1 MLSVSAVT
9 PSASHLIICSRSLSM
24 RIYSLKSDTTSDHV
38 PMITCELLKTLKP
51 HTSPVVTSAID
62 PSGTLLAIGGSDGV
76 INVWDIRGAYLTH
89 TFHGH
94 SGVVSALHFFETAAV
109 SRNQRDGVSARN
121 KKKGRRKSKGQ
132 QDDEMEDVDET
143 SVATSTVFMLASGGE
158 DSKIR
163 VWDLHK
169 RKSIAS
175 LDSHVSIVRGL
186 DFSSKENALASG
198 SRDKTVILW
207 DARTWKVRKVI
218 PILERVE
225 CIGFLEGGDL
235 LYIGGESGKIRIWE
249 TGSGREVTQEQI
261 AGGEGESIVN
271 ILRPPDLP
279 FLLSIH
285 ADQTLL
291 LQSLSPLQELPAGGT
306 VEPLPIV
313 RRISGFFDEVI
324 DMAYVNPDKSLLA
337 LATNTEDIRLI
348 SVSNSTHHSSDATSD
363 SPSPEGH
370 YFGADVALL
379 KGHEDII
386 ICLDVDWSGCWL
398 ATGAKDNTARLWR
411 IDQTSS
417 AYTCFTTLK
426 GHAESLGA
434 ISLPRT
440 APPTGSIEYTN
451 PLHHPPPFLLTGSQ
465 DKTIKRWNLS
475 NATAAQTE
483 QKPTRAIYTRK
494 AHDKDINAI
503 DINHNSTL
511 FATASQDRTVKI
523 WSTEEGEVQGVLR
536 GHRRGVWSVKFAPKD
551 SPTIMGESG
560 PASGNKGIVLT
571 GSGDKTAKLWSLT
584 DYSCL
589 RTFEGHTNSILKV
602 IWLNPLDSERRD
614 KRGVQVAT
622 AGGDGLVKV
631 WDANSAEV
639 ECTLDNHED
648 RVWALAVDRATNTL
662 VSGGGDGTIT
672 FWADTTSTTIAASA
686 AASTARVEQE
696 QQLQNFIH
704 AKSYRSA
711 IVLALQ
717 LNHPGRLLVLFTS
730 VVNTNPPETGSLSG
744 LVAVDEVL
752 ASLAEEQLFK
762 LLLRIRD
769 WNTNAR
775 TAPVAQRILWTL
787 VKSYPATSFTGLR
800 NARGRGGI
808 KGGSLKEVLDALK
821 AYTERHYKR
830 MEDLVN
836 ESYLIEYTLREMD
849 ENAFV
854 NGDGPD
860 AVMEISV

>member
-1 MLSVSAVT
+1 
-9 PSASHLIICSRSLSM
+9 M
-24 RIYSLKSDTTSDHV
+24 RIYALRIDNVNANPDPV
-38 PMITCELLKTLKP
+38 PTVTCELLKTLKP

-62 PSGTLLAIGGSDGV
+62 SSGTLLATGGSDGV
-76 INVWDIRGAYLTH
+76 IKVWDVNGAYLTH

-94 SGVVSALHFFETAAV
+94 NGVVSALHFFETAAV
-109 SRNQRDGVSARN
+109 STKHRDGVSARN
-121 KKKGRRKSKGQ
+121 RRKGQRKSNNQ
-132 QDDEMEDVDET
+132 QDEEMEGVDDT
-143 SVATSTVFMLASGGE
+143 TVGSSTVFMLASGGE
-158 DSKIR
+158 DGKIR

-169 RKSIAS
+169 RKAVTT
-175 LDSHVSIVRGL
+175 LDSHVSVVRGL
-186 DFSSKENALASG
+186 DFSSQENVLVSG

-225 CIGFLEGGDL
+225 CIGFLEEGVFI
-235 LYIGGESGKIRIWE
+235 YIGGESGKVRIWE
-249 TGSGREVTQEQI
+249 TESGREVSQEQV

-271 ILRPPDLP
+271 ILRPSDIP
-279 FLLSIH
+279 FLLSVH

-291 LQSLSPLQELPAGGT
+291 LQSLLPLQDCPAGGT
-306 VEPLPIV
+306 VEPLPII

-324 DMAYVNPDKSLLA
+324 DLAYVTPNKSLLA

-348 SVSNSTHHSSDATSD
+348 SVVTSTHHSLDATSD
-363 SPSPEGH
+363 TPSSGH

-417 AYTCFTTLK
+417 SYICVATLK

-434 ISLPRT
+434 VSLPCI
-440 APPTGSIEYTN
+440 APPVGSAAYSK
-451 PLHHPPPFLLTGSQ
+451 PLDHPPPFLLTGSQ
-465 DKTIKRWNLS
+465 DRTIKRWNIS
-475 NATAAQTE
+475 NASATQIE
-483 QKPTRAIYTRK
+483 QKPSRAIYTRK

-503 DINHNSTL
+503 DVNHNSTL

-551 SPTIMGESG
+551 SPTIVGENG
-560 PASGNKGIVLT
+560 PASGSRGIVLT

-602 IWLNPLDSERRD
+602 IWLNPPDSEGRD

-672 FWADTTSTTIAASA
+672 FWADTTSTTVAASA

-696 QQLQNFIH
+696 QQLQNLIH

-717 LNHPGRLLVLFTS
+717 LNHPGRLLTLFTS
-730 VVNTNPPETGSLSG
+730 VVNTTPPQARSLSG
-744 LVAVDEVL
+744 RVAVDEVL
-752 ASLAEEQLFK
+752 ASLGEEQIFT

-787 VKSYPATSFTGLR
+787 VKSYPATSFTALR

-854 NGDGPD
+854 DGDGP
-860 AVMEISV
+860 AVEMEVSV

>member
-1 MLSVSAVT
+1 
-9 PSASHLIICSRSLSM
+9 M
-24 RIYSLKSDTTSDHV
+24 RIYSLETSQDTGAAV
-38 PMITCELLKTLKP
+38 KPQLLKTLKP
-51 HTSPVVTSAID
+51 HTSPVITSAID
-62 PSGTLLAIGGSDGV
+62 HNGTLVATGGADGV
-76 INVWDIRGAYLTH
+76 VKVWDIRGGYLTH

-94 SGVVSALHFFETAAV
+94 SGIVSALHFFEAAV
-109 SRNQRDGVSARN
+109 ASREPEIGISVRN
-121 KKKGRRKSKGQ
+121 KKKGRRKSK
-132 QDDEMEDVDET
+132 DHEDENMDDVDET
-143 SVATSTVFMLASGGE
+143 DHSTVTSFRLASGGE
-158 DSKIR
+158 DGKIR

-169 RKSIAS
+169 RKAITT
-175 LDSHVSIVRGL
+175 LDSHVSVVRGL
-186 DFSSKENALASG
+186 DFSPQENVLVSG
-198 SRDKTVILW
+198 SRDKTAILW

-225 CIGFLEGGDL
+225 CIGFLGKGAL
-235 LYIGGESGKIRIWE
+235 IYTGGESGKIRIWE
-249 TGSGREVTQEQI
+249 TENGREVTQEQV
-261 AGGEGESIVN
+261 AGGEGENIVD
-271 ILRPPDLP
+271 IIRPFDLP
-279 FLLSIH
+279 FLISIH

-291 LQSLSPLQELPAGGT
+291 LQSLSFLEGFSSGGT
-306 VEPLPIV
+306 VEPLPML
-313 RRISGFFDEVI
+313 RRISGFHDEII
-324 DMAYVNPDKSLLA
+324 DMAYVTLDHSILA

-348 SVSNSTHHSSDATSD
+348 SLEASADQPLDEASHFGA
-363 SPSPEGH
+363 PEGR

-386 ICLDVDWSGCWL
+386 ICLDADWSGCWL

-411 IDQTSS
+411 IDRNCSS
-417 AYTCFTTLK
+417 YTCFMTLR

-434 ISLPRT
+434 ISLPQK
-440 APPTGSIEYTN
+440 APPPGSAAYTK
-451 PLHHPPPFLLTGSQ
+451 PLDHPPPFVLTGSQ
-465 DKTIKRWNLS
+465 DRTIKRWDVS
-475 NATAAQTE
+475 IESSINAE
-483 QKPTRAIYTRK
+483 KKPSRAVYTRK

-503 DINHNSTL
+503 DVNHNSTL

-523 WSTEEGEVQGVLR
+523 WSVEEGDVQGVLR
-536 GHRRGVWSVKFAPKD
+536 GHRRGVWSVRFAPGD
-551 SPTIMGESG
+551 APTIVGENGSSSG
-560 PASGNKGIVLT
+560 SRGIVLT
-571 GSGDKTAKLWSLT
+571 GSGDKTAKLWSLS

-602 IWLNPLDSERRD
+602 VWLNPLTSEGHD
-614 KRGVQVAT
+614 KRRVQVAT
-622 AGGDGLVKV
+622 AGGDGLVKI

-648 RVWALAVDRATNTL
+648 RVWALAVDKANNTL

-672 FWADTTSTTIAASA
+672 FWADTTSKTIAASA

-711 IVLALQ
+711 IVLAIQ
-717 LNHPGRLLVLFTS
+717 LNHPGRLLALFTS
-730 VVNTNPPETGSLSG
+730 VVSTNPPETGSLSG
-744 LVAVDEVL
+744 LVAVDKVL
-752 ASLAEEQLFK
+752 ASLAQEQIFT

-787 VKSYPATSFTGLR
+787 VKSYPASSLTKLR
-800 NARGRGGI
+800 SARGGAGI

-849 ENAFV
+849 ENAFG
-854 NGDGPD
+854 NGDFVAAGMD
-860 AVMEISV
+860 ISP

>member
-1 MLSVSAVT
+1 
-9 PSASHLIICSRSLSM
+9 M
-24 RIYSLKSDTTSDHV
+24 RTYSLKQDSNSDPSPT
-38 PMITCELLKTLKP
+38 IAYELLKTLKS
-51 HTSPVVTSAID
+51 HTSPVVTSVVD
-62 PSGTLLAIGGSDGV
+62 PSGTLLATGGSDGV
-76 INVWDIRGAYLTH
+76 VKVWDIRGAYLTH

-94 SGVVSALHFFETAAV
+94 SGVVSALRFFETAAV
-109 SRNQRDGVSARN
+109 SRGERDGISARN
-121 KKKGRRKSKGQ
+121 RRKGRRKSKGE
-132 QDDEMEDVDET
+132 QDEETEDVDET
-143 SVATSTVFMLASGGE
+143 SVGTRTIFMLASGGE
-158 DSKIR
+158 DGKIR
-163 VWDLHK
+163 IWDLHK
-169 RKSIAS
+169 RKSIS
-175 LDSHVSIVRGL
+175 LLDSHVSVVRGL
-186 DFSSKENALASG
+186 EFSTQENVLVSG

-207 DARTWKVRKVI
+207 DARTWKVVKVI

-225 CIGFLEGGDL
+225 CVGFLEGGRL
-235 LYIGGESGKIRIWE
+235 IYTGGESGKIRIWE
-249 TGSGREVTQEQI
+249 TESGREVTQEQV

-271 ILRPPDLP
+271 IIGPFDLP
-279 FLLSIH
+279 FLISVH

-291 LQSLSPLQELPAGGT
+291 LQSLLPLQDLPAGGT
-306 VEPLPIV
+306 VEPLPII

-324 DMAYVNPDKSLLA
+324 DMAYVAQDKSLLA
-337 LATNTEDIRLI
+337 LATNTEDIRVI
-348 SVSNSTHHSSDATSD
+348 SVLTSTPQSWDATSD
-363 SPSPEGH
+363 TSFPEAQ

-411 IDQTSS
+411 LDQTSS
-417 AYTCFTTLK
+417 SYTCFATLK

-434 ISLPRT
+434 IALPRMGPP
-440 APPTGSIEYTN
+440 AGSAAYAKPLDHPPT
-451 PLHHPPPFLLTGSQ
+451 FLLTGSQ
-465 DKTIKRWNLS
+465 DKTIKRWNIS
-475 NATAAQTE
+475 NASATHTE
-483 QKPTRAIYTRK
+483 QRPTRAIYTRK

-503 DINHNSTL
+503 DVNHNSTL

-523 WSTEEGEVQGVLR
+523 WSVEEGEVQGVLR
-536 GHRRGVWSVKFAPKD
+536 GHRRGVWSVMFAPKD
-551 SPTIMGESG
+551 SPTIMGENG
-560 PASGNKGIVLT
+560 PASGSRGIVLT

-602 IWLNPLDSERRD
+602 IWLNPVDSEGRD
-614 KRGVQVAT
+614 KRGIRVAT

-631 WDANSAEV
+631 WDANSAEG

-648 RVWALAVDRATNTL
+648 RVWALAVDRTTNTL
-662 VSGGGDGTIT
+662 VSGCGDGTIT

-696 QQLQNFIH
+696 QQLQNLIH

-717 LNHPGRLLVLFTS
+717 LNHPARLLALFTS

-744 LVAVDEVL
+744 LLAVDKVL
-752 ASLAEEQLFK
+752 ASLGEEQLFT

-787 VKSYPATSFTGLR
+787 VKSYPAASFAGLR

-836 ESYLIEYTLREMD
+836 DSYLIEYTLREMD

-854 NGDGPD
+854 NGDGL
-860 AVMEISV
+860 AAGMEISVRYD